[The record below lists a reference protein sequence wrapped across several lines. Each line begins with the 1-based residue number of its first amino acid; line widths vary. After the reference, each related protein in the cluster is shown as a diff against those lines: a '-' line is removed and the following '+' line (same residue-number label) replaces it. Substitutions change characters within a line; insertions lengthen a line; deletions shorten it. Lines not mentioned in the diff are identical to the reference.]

1 MLLSLSSKEICSA
14 VKKHHGFQPS
24 DVVRVG
30 LWDSEVGLLALS
42 SLKLTFAVKDTS
54 ARLLFRFCL
63 FVCVL
68 PIIQFIPFPIEYFFH
83 LSSSS
88 RRSLRSKQMT
98 QLSHSTASLGTRNT
112 KCSYEFLQKYHL
124 SLIHFHLLLRLRIE
138 F

>member
-54 ARLLFRFCL
+54 ARLLFRFL
-63 FVCVL
+63 FVCLCFAYHSVH
-68 PIIQFIPFPIEYFFH
+68 PF
-83 LSSSS
+83 
-88 RRSLRSKQMT
+88 
-98 QLSHSTASLGTRNT
+98 
-112 KCSYEFLQKYHL
+112 SY
-124 SLIHFHLLLRLRIE
+124 
-138 F
+138 